1 MVEKWLVQVEDLM
14 VKSMRAIALD
24 AVAAYFNS
32 PRSLWVLN
40 WPGMIV
46 LCGSSIH
53 WTAEVSES
61 ITKGTLKVFF
71 QKLDFFF
78 FHLNCEILLE
88 SSVFSYRATLKRATI
103 K

>member
-71 QKLDFFF
+71 QKFKNKKKIISTVRLYWNLLF
-78 FHLNCEILLE
+78 ILIELP
-88 SSVFSYRATLKRATI
+88 
-103 K
+103 